1 MMLILPSNRI
11 EFEYDVDN
19 ARKMWLLSLQGIKV
33 LYCIL
38 LGTVILFSSLS
49 TDNRI
54 WALTRGTM
62 YDDLLIGGMN
72 NNNDTVNNQ
81 TTISATTGML
91 ESQNATSEFI
101 YGDYGNDEIQGSDR
115 SDHLSGGPGS
125 DVIHGNDGG
134 DFIQGGPSIDSLYGG
149 ARDDVLSG
157 GEGADYFDGR
167 SGKDSIDDFDASEG
181 DYALSNCE
189 IIENEG
195 TPSQ

>member
-195 TPSQ
+195 RPSQ